1 MLPTHTWCTWWEQVL
16 DVMSLSTS
24 CYKMTTGSVAPIA
37 GRYTHFLHTERKRAQ
52 RHTAATSLTTYFCQY
67 HLSFRERVNCEQRKS
82 CDEWMFA
89 HTSILHT
96 ARVDRCLPAWDV
108 CGRYGNVWINVTRPH
123 LAVRI
128 TPSHL
133 KDTIGTAS
141 YRGCNS
147 LQILLSITFTI
158 CPSVIHLRVPHSRS
172 FTALIGIIIRLWD
185 TLIGKCK

>member
-1 MLPTHTWCTWWEQVL
+1 MWPLSLANTPTFCTPNASAHCCYIPNYILLSIPLVFQGAGQLWAEEELWWHWPTPL
-16 DVMSLSTS
+16 RA
-24 CYKMTTGSVAPIA
+24 SVSA
-37 GRYTHFLHTERKRAQ
+37 H
-52 RHTAATSLTTYFCQY
+52 
-67 HLSFRERVNCEQRKS
+67 
-82 CDEWMFA
+82 EWMFA